1 MIKRISTLLAVLL
14 LSGTVSA
21 DEGMWLIHLLQKIY
35 PQMRAEGL
43 KLKPEEIYNP
53 EAEALADAVVVI
65 DGGIGTGSMISEQGL
80 MITNHHVAY
89 ADICKLST
97 PEKNILFNG
106 FWAKDR
112 SEELPV
118 EGKTVMFLRSVED
131 ITREA
136 VHYRDSLEK
145 AGRWGIMG
153 PRKLVGEMERRHR
166 KPGLEPWCAQMWD
179 GRVCLLL
186 QYEVYRDVRLVG
198 APPARIGSFGG
209 ETDNWSWPQ
218 HKGDFALYRI
228 YGDEQGRPAPYSP
241 ENKPICPRR
250 HLRIS
255 THGLKEGDFAM
266 VIGFP
271 GITHRYGSSMAIDEK
286 ALKNPIIEECRHD
299 RMEIIRGRME
309 ADSLVRLAYSEGYF
323 NLSNYADY
331 VRWENKCLRRY
342 DVSDVREQEQ
352 QAIQRWIDADPARKA
367 QYGTLI
373 EELKRGYEARRD
385 AMLARTWYQESWF
398 MPSKALVATNRFSS
412 LAARLLRDGCDT
424 LRCASKEAQG
434 LLKAVSHLEAGYDE
448 QTDRAL
454 FINALKDFTREVEP
468 ALWGEHLR
476 SEMARYEGRA
486 EQLAAEA
493 FDASFCRN
501 ATCYREFLA
510 CDRAMSEI
518 LADPLVALNHSVQFA
533 PFAAAIDEAEK
544 GVGVDVSELESRY
557 RDLQYD
563 YREAMGRAQY
573 PNANSTM
580 RLTYGSARSITP
592 RDGVQC
598 AYRSTIRG
606 YIEKED
612 PSNYDF
618 VVDDK
623 LKKLIA
629 ARDWGRWGEKGELYV
644 NFMTDN
650 DITGGNSGSPMLDA
664 KGRLIG
670 LAFDGNRESMAGDA
684 WFHPE
689 LSRTIGVD
697 IRYVMWVI
705 EKWAEAGYL
714 LQELEFE

>member
-1 MIKRISTLLAVLL
+1 MTRKITLLLAVLL
-14 LSGTVSA
+14 FSGAASA
-21 DEGMWLIHLLQKIY
+21 DEGMWLIHLLRQIY
-35 PQMRAEGL
+35 PQMRTEGL
-43 KLKPEEIYNP
+43 KLKPEEIYN
-53 EAEALADAVVVI
+53 EEVSALADAVVMI
-65 DGGIGTGSMISEQGL
+65 DGGIGTGSMISERGL

-89 ADICKLST
+89 ADICNLST
-97 PEKNILFNG
+97 PERNLLFNG
-106 FWAKDR
+106 FWA
-112 SEELPV
+112 SNPGEELPV

-131 ITREA
+131 ITAEA
-136 VHYRDSLEK
+136 THYRDSLEK
-145 AGRWGIMG
+145 AGRWGVMG

-179 GRVCLLL
+179 GRMCLLL
-186 QYEVYRDVRLVG
+186 QYEAYRDVRLVG
-198 APPARIGSFGG
+198 APPARIGAFGG

-218 HKGDFALYRI
+218 HKGDFALYRV
-228 YGDEQGRPAPYSP
+228 YGDSLGRPAPYSP
-241 ENKPICPRR
+241 DNRPIRPRR

-255 THGLKEGDFAM
+255 TRGIAEGDFAM

-271 GITHRYGSSMAIDEK
+271 GMTHRYGSSMAIDEK

-299 RMEIIRGRME
+299 RMDIIRRQME
-309 ADSLVRLAYSEGYF
+309 ADSLVRLAYSQGYF

-331 VRWENKCLRRY
+331 VRWEQKCMKRY
-342 DVSDVREQEQ
+342 AVSQIREKEQ
-352 QAIQRWIDADPARKA
+352 QAIQQWIEGSDERKA
-367 QYGTLI
+367 QYGSLI
-373 EELKRGYEARRD
+373 EELKRGYEARKE
-385 AMLARTWYQESWF
+385 AIKARTWYQESWF

-424 LRCASKEAQG
+424 LRHTSKEAKG
-434 LLKAVSHLEAGYDE
+434 LLKAVSHLEEGYDE

-454 FINALKDFTREVEP
+454 FINALKDFVREVDPE
-468 ALWGEHLR
+468 LWGEHLR
-476 SEMARYEGRA
+476 QEMARYDGQA

-493 FDASFCRN
+493 FDGSFCRN
-501 ATCYREFLA
+501 ATCYRQFLSR
-510 CDRAMSEI
+510 DRAIEEI
-518 LADPLVALNHSVQFA
+518 IADPLIALNRSVEYA
-533 PFAAAIDEAEK
+533 PFAAAIDQAEK
-544 GVGVDVSELESRY
+544 GVGVDVSDWEARY
-557 RDLQYD
+557 RDLQYC
-563 YREAMGRAQY
+563 YREAMGQAQY

-580 RLTYGSARSITP
+580 RLTYGSVRGISP

-598 AYRSTIRG
+598 SFRSTIKG
-606 YIEKED
+606 YLEKEN

-618 VVDDK
+618 VVDSK
-623 LKKLIA
+623 LKSLIA
-629 ARDWGRWGEKGELYV
+629 HRDWGRWGEAGELYV

-664 KGRLIG
+664 RGRLIG